1 MIFRRN
7 MPLSS
12 VVFILLICRTL
23 SSPIYAQESL
33 EQTRKS
39 FFWINGGPGLSLNGV
54 AAGLGLS
61 IQPAR
66 PGYLLFSLRG
76 SIAAEILGDDINDV
90 AVLVGYSSKK
100 PQSHGYF
107 SIATGVSYVGGTAVE
122 ATFGIPAE
130 VQLFYTPL
138 SFMGVGLQVFAN
150 FNKEKTFGGVLLCLQ
165 FGKLR

>member
-1 MIFRRN
+1 MKFCRDTSLFTII
-7 MPLSS
+7 L
-12 VVFILLICRTL
+12 VLLISHAL
-23 SSPIYAQESL
+23 SPFAHAQESPMT
-33 EQTRKS
+33 TRQS
-39 FFWINGGPGLSLNGV
+39 YLWLNGGPGLSPNGV
-54 AAGLGLS
+54 AGGLGFS
-61 IQPAR
+61 IQPSR

-76 SIAAEILGDDINDV
+76 VIAAEILGDDVSDV
-90 AVLVGYSSKK
+90 GVLVGYSSKK
-100 PQSHGYF
+100 PQSYAYI
-107 SIATGVSYVGGTAVE
+107 SIAAGVGYVGGTAVE